1 MELSFLF
8 IEPRGDLFKFNIW
21 PHRFLLA
28 IELNLKII
36 AVIIDYYPQM
46 E

>member
-8 IEPRGDLFKFNIW
+8 IDPRGDLFNIW